1 MITVIAKRIDN
12 GEPDGGQMVYARD
25 LIGYMAAPE
34 AKEAPKGAKE
44 EGTRQEKCVA
54 LMGRNFSSPDPT
66 PEEMAAEMAADCALS
81 RQLKDGQGVDHWIL
95 SWKDTDGPG
104 PDASQMMDAV
114 DDWIT
119 AMGYGV
125 GHKWTAAIH
134 ADTAH
139 THAHVALCRVN
150 SLEGKVKPRG
160 WWKRDNQ
167 RALAEIAAKH
177 GWQPE
182 GGAKYKAPRNTR
194 PETVE
199 TQDPITGRTTRRT
212 RPAVVA
218 AEGREAAYSPGDKAS
233 RHERYSG
240 TWSDK
245 RILRERLAAA
255 LDDIRADLPA
265 MKWGQIHAALAR
277 HGVAMER
284 RTHGERHGLVYSLD
298 GQHWMAAS
306 DVCPD
311 MSWRA
316 LDGHIGAKPG
326 SWRAAGEGVQET
338 LAAARA
344 RIDRTVPTAAAAKA
358 AGQMLSKAEIQ
369 GLRDLP
375 PDVVREALRG
385 AGIDL
390 SPRPKDVRNGLD
402 VAIKEAGIPYADAV
416 QRLAALF
423 PDATRAG
430 RDGGAAASYAD
441 AVAAARAEAEAAGKP
456 MPEYAPGEFGH
467 EAGVELVQWWR
478 ALQLDNIDIHTAVSP
493 EAAGRGPV
501 WGHNRKGM
509 SLSDTLRAMPSLLAV
524 AAKGT
529 AGDAPTT
536 IYCAPHWREDRV
548 GIMVDDVR
556 DPDFLRRNPPNAVI
570 ATSDGP
576 PQAFWVLDRKY
587 PERQFY
593 DDFMAE
599 LNRRHGDPKVLRQ
612 GHDTRVAG
620 FRNKKRPQGDKP
632 LPRVHVAESSTRR
645 PVEMERLV
653 EAYRQEWEARRDQD
667 RRIQDQRRQQLGAL
681 GRDLVRQAR
690 SEADELAGR
699 LRRVPV
705 PDWIKATG
713 IRARDYLIA
722 KDGLKDRSR
731 IDARVA
737 RILYNAG
744 AKPDQV
750 YSYLLDHMVQDDT
763 PVQRAHKDGTLY
775 TEAKIQGPAGKDRQA
790 RRVTANMAPPTLS
803 PAGWAARNP
812 ERAEAVDQ
820 AYQHLAA
827 RRAAED
833 KARDEIR
840 REANEAG
847 QGTRPAPQTQIR
859 HDHGGPRQ

>member
-1 MITVIAKRIDN
+1 MITIIAKRIDN
-12 GEPDGGQMVYARD
+12 GDPDGGQMVYARD

-34 AKEAPKGAKE
+34 TKEAPAGAA
-44 EGTRQEKCVA
+44 EGERNEKCVA
-54 LMGRNFSSPDPT
+54 IMGRGFSTPDPT
-66 PEEMAAEMAADCALS
+66 PEEMAAEMAADCTLS
-81 RQLKDGQGVDHWIL
+81 RQLKDGQGVDHWVL

-104 PDASQMMDAV
+104 PDATQMMEAV
-114 DDWIT
+114 NDWIA

-150 SLEGKVKPRG
+150 ALTAKVKPRG

-212 RPAVVA
+212 RPAVTA
-218 AEGREAAYSPGDKAS
+218 ADPAREGEAAYSPGDKAA

-240 TWSDK
+240 TWSHK

-255 LDDIRADLPA
+255 YADIGPRLGA
-265 MKWGQIHAALAR
+265 MKWGQIHAALAER
-277 HGVAMER
+277 GIEMDR

-326 SWRAAGEGVQET
+326 SWRAAGEGVREA

-344 RIDRTVPTAAAAKA
+344 RIDATVPTAKAAKE

-375 PDVVREALRG
+375 PDVVRDALRG
-385 AGIDL
+385 EGVKL
-390 SPRPKDVRNGLD
+390 SSRPKDVRNGLD

-416 QRLAALF
+416 RRLAEIF
-423 PDATRAG
+423 PDAIRAG

-441 AVAAARAEAEAAGKP
+441 AVAAARAEATAAGKP

-478 ALQLDNIDIHTAVSP
+478 ALQLDRIDIHTAVSP
-493 EAAGRGPV
+493 GARGPV

-576 PQAFWVLDRKY
+576 PQAFWILDRKY
-587 PERQFY
+587 PEREFY
-593 DDFMAE
+593 DDFTAN
-599 LNRRHGDPKVLRQ
+599 LNRLYGDPKILRQ

-620 FRNKKRPQGDKP
+620 FHNKKRPQGDRP
-632 LPRVHVAESSTRR
+632 LPRVHVRESSTRR

-653 EAYRQEWEARRDQD
+653 ESYRREWEARRDRDRQIQD
-667 RRIQDQRRQQLGAL
+667 RRRQQLEAV

-690 SEADELAGR
+690 AEADELAAR

-705 PDWIKATG
+705 PDWIKDAG
-713 IRARDYLIA
+713 LRARDYLIA
-722 KDGLKDRSR
+722 KDGLGDRSR

-737 RILYNAG
+737 RILYNSG
-744 AKPDQV
+744 AAPDQV
-750 YSYLLDHMVQDDT
+750 YSYLIAHMVQDDT
-763 PVQRAHKDGTLY
+763 PVERRHKDGTLY
-775 TEAKIQGPAGKDRQA
+775 TEAKVQGPAGKDRQA
-790 RRVTANMAPPTLS
+790 RRITANMAPPSIS
-803 PAGWAARNP
+803 PDGWAARNP

-833 KARDEIR
+833 KARAETR
-840 REANEAG
+840 RQAAE
-847 QGTRPAPQTQIR
+847 GTSPAESYQRQTAE
-859 HDHGGPRQ
+859 GGPRQ